1 MLFKSD
7 NQGLTPK
14 HLTPNIPDQGY
25 NSFFEDK
32 NINNL

>member
-7 NQGLTPK
+7 NQG
-14 HLTPNIPDQGY
+14 LTPNIPDQGY